1 MNKKPVWVV
10 LAIALLLF
18 GCGKSK
24 QQAIEEIGRLN
35 LKFSTD
41 DFVKSVENG
50 DNKAVTLFLQGGI
63 DVNALNIEGITAL
76 MAASQL
82 GRADIVNKLLE
93 QKADPN
99 IAGKDGQ
106 TALMLASENN
116 QLPVVQALLK
126 KNADPNLTD
135 HNGWTALMK
144 AVYAGNSKCVQAL
157 ADRSRQ
163 EVNRGLL
170 VAALM
175 GHQDT
180 AKMLLDYGAEVD
192 THADDG
198 RTPLMFAASKGNK
211 ELVAFLLKA
220 GADPSLTDRTGAN
233 AAAIAKA
240 KAFSDVAALLEQAPA
255 PPGGKQ
261 QTSAVGKDAKA
272 PGGPTTGTAGG
283 PEAPPGSAKGSTGSV
298 EPTGSMSDA
307 EVLGLPPPKVTP
319 DAGSQGTEGGQP
331 SVLEIKEAF
340 LPVTLAEVSGKRAKI
355 QPAEGEPYFVSS
367 GDQLKG
373 LNYKVLDV
381 ETRSTEDKDGNPV
394 DVSVV
399 KLKNTKTG
407 ETVSLIK
414 GIPAQERG
422 SYAILAA
429 ADRTLRVEAD
439 QNFNLP
445 GDASHTYKV
454 VDIRPNQVVIKC
466 LEDNRVIT
474 LQKR

>member
-1 MNKKPVWVV
+1 MNKKPVWVL

-35 LKFSTD
+35 LKFSAD

-50 DNKAVTLFLQGGI
+50 DSKAVSLFFQAGI
-63 DVNALNIEGITAL
+63 DVNAQNSEGVTAL
-76 MAASQL
+76 MAAAQK
-82 GRADIVNKLLE
+82 GRAEIVKKLLD

-99 IAGKDGQ
+99 VAGKDGQ

-116 QLPVVQALLK
+116 QLPIVQALLK

-144 AVYAGNSKCVQAL
+144 AVYAGNAKCVEAI

-175 GHQDT
+175 GHKDT
-180 AKMLLDYGAEVD
+180 AKILLDYGAEVD

-211 ELVAFLLKA
+211 ELVTFLLQS
-220 GADPSLTDRTGAN
+220 GADPSLADKTGAN

-240 KAFSDVAALLEQAPA
+240 KGFSEVAALLEKAPA
-255 PPGGKQ
+255 GGKQ
-261 QTSAVGKDAKA
+261 QAIAGGKDAN
-272 PGGPTTGTAGG
+272 
-283 PEAPPGSAKGSTGSV
+283 PPGARGRQASSGSP

-307 EVLGLPPPKVTP
+307 EVLGLPPPKVTAAP
-319 DAGSQGTEGGQP
+319 QGQGAIGQASVQGGQA

-355 QPAEGEPYFVSS
+355 QPSDGDAYFVSS

-394 DVSVV
+394 DASVV

-407 ETVSLIK
+407 ETISLIK
-414 GIPAQERG
+414 GVPAEERG

-429 ADRTLRVEAD
+429 ADQTLKVQAD
-439 QNFNLP
+439 QSFNLP
-445 GDASHTYKV
+445 GDANHTYKV

-474 LQKR
+474 LEKR

>member
-1 MNKKPVWVV
+1 MKKKPVWVV

-50 DNKAVTLFLQGGI
+50 DNKAVPLFFQAGI
-63 DVNALNIEGITAL
+63 DVNAPNSDGITAL

-82 GRADIVNKLLE
+82 GRVDIVNKLLDL
-93 QKADPN
+93 KADPN
-99 IAGKDGQ
+99 TADKDGQ
-106 TALMLASENN
+106 TALMLASANN

-126 KNADPNLTD
+126 HNADPNLTD

-144 AVYAGNSKCVQAL
+144 AVYAGNSKCVEAL

-180 AKMLLDYGAEVD
+180 AKILLDYGAEVD

-211 ELVAFLLKA
+211 DLVAFLLKA
-220 GADPSLTDRTGAN
+220 GADPSLTDKTGAN

-240 KAFSDVAALLEQAPA
+240 KGFADVAAILEQAP
-255 PPGGKQ
+255 PPAGGKQ
-261 QTSAVGKDAKA
+261 QANAGGKDANKPGA
-272 PGGPTTGTAGG
+272 PAGPVTGTGRTVA
-283 PEAPPGSAKGSTGSV
+283 SAKTSTGSA

-319 DAGSQGTEGGQP
+319 DSSSQGTEGGQP

-340 LPVTLAEVSGKRAKI
+340 LPVTLTEVTGKRAKI
-355 QPAEGEPYFVSS
+355 QPSQGEAYFVSG

-373 LNYKVLDV
+373 LNYRVLDV

-394 DVSVV
+394 DASVV
-399 KLKNTKTG
+399 KLKNMKTG
-407 ETVSLIK
+407 ETISLIK

-429 ADRTLRVEAD
+429 ADRTLKVEAD
-439 QNFNLP
+439 QSFNLP
-445 GDASHTYKV
+445 GDTSHTYKV
-454 VDIRPNQVVIKC
+454 VDIRPNQVVIRC

>member
-41 DFVKSVENG
+41 DFVKSAENG

-63 DVNALNIEGITAL
+63 DLNALNSDGISAL
-76 MAASQL
+76 IAASQL

-93 QKADPN
+93 EKADPD

-106 TALMLASENN
+106 TALMLASANN
-116 QLPVVQALLK
+116 QLPVVRALLK

-135 HNGWTALMK
+135 HNGWSALMK
-144 AVYAGNSKCVQAL
+144 AVYAGNSKCVEAL

-175 GHQDT
+175 GHQET
-180 AKMLLDYGAEVD
+180 AKTLLDYGAEVD

-211 ELVAFLLKA
+211 DLVAFLLKA
-220 GADPSLTDRTGAN
+220 GADPSVTDKTGAN
-233 AAAIAKA
+233 AVAIAKA
-240 KAFSDVAALLEQAPA
+240 KGFSDIAALLEQAP
-255 PPGGKQ
+255 PPPAGKQ
-261 QTSAVGKDAKA
+261 QTNTGGKDAKA
-272 PGGPTTGTAGG
+272 PVTGTAVGAG
-283 PEAPPGSAKGSTGSV
+283 ALPGSAKGSTGSV
-298 EPTGSMSDA
+298 EPPGSMSDA

-331 SVLEIKEAF
+331 SVLEINEAF

-355 QPAEGEPYFVSS
+355 QPSEGEAYFVSS

-407 ETVSLIK
+407 ETISLIK
-414 GIPAQERG
+414 GVPAQERG

-445 GDASHTYKV
+445 GDTSHTYKV